1 MATFRGS
8 DGALQYNSN
17 AVGEIQSWEL
27 SVDRPELETT
37 AMADTSAEF
46 TLDIPNWSGTATVN
60 FDYSDTAQAAIVAQV
75 IAGTV
80 ASAVTAQFRVSSTKY
95 LSGSVLVRSASVSSQ
110 RGSIVT
116 ATLQL
121 RGTGAL
127 TATWS

>member
-1 MATFRGS
+1 
-8 DGALQYNSN
+8 
-17 AVGEIQSWEL
+17 
-27 SVDRPELETT
+27 
-37 AMADTSAEF
+37 MADTSA
-46 TLDIPNWSGTATVN
+46 TWDLDIPNWSGTATVN
-60 FDYSDTAQAAIVAQV
+60 FDYGDTAQAAIIAQV

-80 ASAVTAQFRVSSTKY
+80 ASAVTGQFRVSSTKY

-116 ATLQL
+116 ATLQF